1 MLMSA
6 DAVPT
11 FVSFELFEL
20 HDTRK
25 KIMEEI
31 IKMKRL
37 ALKERFIINK
47 DL

>member
-1 MLMSA
+1 MLVSV
-6 DAVPT
+6 DAVLI

-20 HDTRK
+20 QDTRK
-25 KIMEEI
+25 RIMEEI